1 MVGAIKDRELYGYRW
16 GKTYGHTWPPSRF
29 TLLRFDSSLSVL
41 YKIHLFSFL
50 CLRLGRRRRR
60 KKEEE
65 GILIVFF
72 FFFWRRIN
80 IPFAFL
86 CLPQRW
92 LSSTLSSV
100 FLFFFSTNQTPALL
114 INFFF
119 SVIVVVVVF
128 SSRSESFFIGSSGSS
143 FLFCFFYPKTIGGFC
158 FSPRFSSSDGS
169 NSPNGSGR
177 DCFFFLFWVAT
188 LFHLDVSCHILQ
200 LLYLRLRP
208 FLFSINWEEVPR
220 RLLFFCSYF
229 TFHFGRTRLIA
240 KLFEVGLPISIDIFF
255 ISLHKFRRSVSTL
268 SLLLSCVGSF

>member
-1 MVGAIKDRELYGYRW
+1 M
-16 GKTYGHTWPPSRF
+16 
-29 TLLRFDSSLSVL
+29 LL
-41 YKIHLFSFL
+41 LFSHF
-50 CLRLGRRRRR
+50 
-60 KKEEE
+60 
-65 GILIVFF
+65 V
-72 FFFWRRIN
+72 
-80 IPFAFL
+80 
-86 CLPQRW
+86 Q
-92 LSSTLSSV
+92 
-100 FLFFFSTNQTPALL
+100 
-114 INFFF
+114 
-119 SVIVVVVVF
+119 
-128 SSRSESFFIGSSGSS
+128 SFFIGSSGSS

-177 DCFFFLFWVAT
+177 DCFFFCFFSFGFAT

-229 TFHFGRTRLIA
+229 TFHFGRMRLIA

-268 SLLLSCVGSF
+268 SLLLSCVGSFFYFSWVQKIKKKSTDGNRAGQES